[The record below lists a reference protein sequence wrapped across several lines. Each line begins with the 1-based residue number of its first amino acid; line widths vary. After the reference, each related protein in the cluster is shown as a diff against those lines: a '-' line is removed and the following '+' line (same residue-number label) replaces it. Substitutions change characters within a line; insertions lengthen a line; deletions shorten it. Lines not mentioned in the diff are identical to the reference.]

1 MVKILNKMIPVFIG
15 GTGRSG
21 TTITLQLLGQHSN
34 FYASNPLEVRIVTED
49 DGLLDS
55 FENNSI
61 EKFNNKAEGFWLNRT
76 KQNEG
81 LYHSINKKDVDKI
94 LKKFNESFYKDSKNA
109 VRNFYIDIFKNQN
122 LFDNSKHYFGE
133 SSPSNIRY
141 ADRINKIFPEAKFIH
156 TFRDGRDA
164 AYSIY
169 LMRESWD
176 LPGNKTEF
184 DALEWWYQR
193 IIKSFSSLNS
203 LSSNKYIS
211 IRFEDLIINKREES
225 FLSILNF
232 LNLPEEDK
240 IKQYFNLNVKKENT
254 NTEAWKKLN
263 TFKDFDKKYDEMLL
277 KLKQQDIFIEK
288 YY

>member
-1 MVKILNKMIPVFIG
+1 VIPVFIG

-21 TTITLQLLGQHSN
+21 TTITLELLGQHSN

-55 FENNSI
+55 FEKNNI
-61 EKFNNKAEGFWLNRT
+61 EIFNNKISDKWFNRT
-76 KQNEG
+76 TQTEG
-81 LYHSINKKDVDKI
+81 LYRSINKEDADKI
-94 LKKFNESFYKDSKNA
+94 LKEFNENFYKDSKNA
-109 VRNFYIDIFKNQN
+109 VRNFYIDIFKKQKS
-122 LFDNSKHYFGE
+122 FDYNKRYLGDST
-133 SSPSNIRY
+133 PSNIRY
-141 ADRINKIFPEAKFIH
+141 ADRISKIFPEAKFIH

-169 LMRESWD
+169 LMRKYWD

-203 LSSNKYIS
+203 LSSDKYIS

-240 IKQYFNLNVKKENT
+240 IKQYFNLNVKKEKT
-254 NTEAWKKLN
+254 NTGAWKNLS
-263 TFKDFDKKYDEMLL
+263 TSKDFDRKYDEMLL
-277 KLKQQDIFIEK
+277 KLKQQDIIIEK